1 MVFPLH
7 PWHLVE
13 QISCDKDTPD
23 QKGTHKM
30 GTAHSLS
37 NYDQIGDE
45 DRADG
50 RKINDGTDGR
60 GIQMVAHLDK
70 ELRRVLQLTP
80 RHLLFLLSIFV
91 KL

>member
-1 MVFPLH
+1 MKQKEGDSHNDVSP
-7 PWHLVE
+7 PWHLVA

-30 GTAHSLS
+30 GTALSLS

-50 RKINDGTDGR
+50 RKIN
-60 GIQMVAHLDK
+60 
-70 ELRRVLQLTP
+70 
-80 RHLLFLLSIFV
+80 
-91 KL
+91 

>member
-7 PWHLVE
+7 PRHLVE

-23 QKGTHKM
+23 QKGNGEM
-30 GTAHSLS
+30 GIALSLS

-50 RKINDGTDGR
+50 RKIN
-60 GIQMVAHLDK
+60 
-70 ELRRVLQLTP
+70 
-80 RHLLFLLSIFV
+80 
-91 KL
+91 